1 MSRFLLASAVV
12 GMGLACGA
20 LALAP
25 ALAAAQQT
33 RGSRT
38 GSSQDRDDGR
48 EDPAKKIDRAI
59 ESYESR
65 ASQDLDQTRKDIDR
79 MRKELGDLVEL
90 QLDLAISL
98 AELQAELRA
107 QMVSVDTA
115 GGDGDSSSSGQPSS
129 STLQERQRVRAMEL
143 GRELRQVQDSLRNLV
158 AQKRGET
165 DQLVAQLRN
174 LRAEQRRMESE
185 REKSKQTT
193 DPSKD

>member
-12 GMGLACGA
+12 GLGLACGA

-25 ALAAAQQT
+25 DRASAQQAK
-33 RGSRT
+33 GSRT

-48 EDPAKKIDRAI
+48 EDPVKRIDKAI

-65 ASQDLDQTRKDIDR
+65 ANQDLDQTRKDIDR

-107 QMVSVDTA
+107 QMVPVASESN
-115 GGDGDSSSSGQPSS
+115 DGDNSSSGQPSS
-129 STLQERQRVRAMEL
+129 NTIQERQRVRAMEL
-143 GRELRQVQDSLRNLV
+143 ARELRQVQDSLRNLV
-158 AQKRGET
+158 AQKRNET
-165 DQLVAQLRN
+165 DQLVVQLRN
-174 LRAEQRRMESE
+174 LRAQQRQIESE
-185 REKSKQTT
+185 REKSKQGT